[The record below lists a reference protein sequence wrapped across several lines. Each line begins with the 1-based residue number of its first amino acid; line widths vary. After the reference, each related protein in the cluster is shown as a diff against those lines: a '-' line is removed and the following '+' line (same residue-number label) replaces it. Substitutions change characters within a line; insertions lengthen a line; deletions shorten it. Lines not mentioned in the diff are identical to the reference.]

1 MPIGKSLEGSTIF
14 WVGENNDEHFYY
26 IHEVLPGGFVL
37 MTQLIENEEGTE
49 FLRHQAAE
57 LGSLEEINKN
67 YTQVY
72 ATERE
77 AWKYGFKAQHDGQD

>member
-1 MPIGKSLEGSTIF
+1 MAIGKSLEGSTIY
-14 WVGENNDEHFYY
+14 WVGENHDEHYYY

-37 MTQLIENEEGTE
+37 MSQLVENEEGTE

-57 LGSLEEINKN
+57 LGSLAEINKN

-72 ATERE
+72 TTERE
-77 AWKYGFKAQHDGQD
+77 AWKYAFKAGSEAE